1 MISEESITQISH
13 IFCGDTEGYYLY
25 KTGPKLVA
33 FFNQYF
39 GSNDIYKSGF
49 PSRWVYVYNKIV
61 NFINTNSVD
70 AFFDII
76 LGKAYLMREQGISEV
91 KSAELS
97 NKILDEFNRIVSR
110 DFCKITR
117 TGGQHH
123 LVRENEDLE
132 FIGAVLEC
140 MSYYSMDTVAY
151 EFYDVALKYQQSRD
165 DDSMEM
171 LDLIFDTRGV
181 DIGSVFKIGNYDSV
195 LHNLATAAPG
205 TFRSA
210 YEAAEVAAQTRIDQ
224 LNELFQ
230 KLK

>member
-1 MISEESITQISH
+1 MENFVAGNALFFSDSLSCTLTFRNMDADYGILPIPMLDSNQER
-13 IFCGDTEGYYLY
+13 YYSFVNPWVSSALAIPATH
-25 KTGPKLVA
+25 TG
-33 FFNQYF
+33 
-39 GSNDIYKSGF
+39 
-49 PSRWVYVYNKIV
+49 
-61 NFINTNSVD
+61 
-70 AFFDII
+70 
-76 LGKAYLMREQGISEV
+76 
-91 KSAELS
+91 
-97 NKILDEFNRIVSR
+97 
-110 DFCKITR
+110 
-117 TGGQHH
+117 
-123 LVRENEDLE
+123 EDLE

-140 MSYYSMDTVAY
+140 MGYYSMDTVAY

-171 LDLIFDTRGV
+171 LDRIFDTRGV